1 MQFSARVID
10 SGGVTDLNTP
20 GISISRLVAIARRF
34 SEVQVGE
41 EEKDNLKA
49 CIESAA
55 VLESRL
61 TAVEWSQIALVALQ
75 GTQVH
80 TRMPIPMPMPCA
92 PEPATHSHCR
102 VCRLQDNK

>member
-1 MQFSARVID
+1 MQFGACVID
-10 SGGVTDLNTP
+10 SGVADLNTP
-20 GISISRLVAIARRF
+20 GISIDLLVAIVRRF
-34 SEVQVGE
+34 SKVQVGE

-80 TRMPIPMPMPCA
+80 TRMPIPMPIPCT
-92 PEPATHSHCR
+92 PEPATNSHCR
-102 VCRLQDNK
+102 VCSPHNNI